1 MRTKCFAAVLIVIM
15 LLSGCMVTE
24 KSEDESLKEYRKY
37 FGESA
42 IKLQKSLEYEKEGKE
57 FLDTRDFD
65 KAIEN
70 FEKRKNLL
78 IEAKSLIQKA
88 YDSVDDEE
96 LKEYAYY
103 GTKKLE
109 YSILFE
115 ESRIKGIEY
124 LKEGNINASKQML
137 REAQEYLEKDREWY
151 EKSKVLLQKLREEGK
166 L

>member
-1 MRTKCFAAVLIVIM
+1 MAL
-15 LLSGCMVTE
+15 
-24 KSEDESLKEYRKY
+24 
-37 FGESA
+37 
-42 IKLQKSLEYEKEGKE
+42 
-57 FLDTRDFD
+57 
-65 KAIEN
+65 
-70 FEKRKNLL
+70 
-78 IEAKSLIQKA
+78 
-88 YDSVDDEE
+88 
-96 LKEYAYY
+96 
-103 GTKKLE
+103 KKLE